1 MMGVV
6 RLLYVTG
13 NYRDMTVKHNEP
25 NLTGPKSQETPLYE
39 GLLF

>member
-1 MMGVV
+1 MVEVV

-13 NYRDMTVKHNEP
+13 NYRDMTVKHDEP
-25 NLTGPKSQETPLYE
+25 TLTGSKSQETLLYK